1 MKVYGCKSYSNIIEM
16 IDLDNALVLSDHL
29 GGFDMNLHN
38 DVLYSLN
45 NWCLEQD
52 TKLNIDCQQIMED
65 SVLHQYNRLT
75 IRFGMALQ
83 YNIIMKHF
91 EMYTVHPRIEFDNF
105 LCSFNGSAHVSR
117 QLLSSII
124 NKFGYFNP
132 AYCSKNFAYSND
144 FISEH
149 LQYLDL
155 TSNEIQLYRK
165 FFIDN
170 SEFNDTIYS
179 FGHVRYDHAQNIYN
193 LEEHIVLAEYIKMLK
208 RK

>member
-1 MKVYGCKSYSNIIEM
+1 VIYDASSYGAILNNEFDDVFSSSNSC
-16 IDLDNALVLSDHL
+16 AVVDHL
-29 GGFDMNLHN
+29 GGFNINTENEMLDAILSVNNDIIIHVEYILHETVYGN
-38 DVLYSLN
+38 NTRFYNETPLYR
-45 NWCLEQD
+45 
-52 TKLNIDCQQIMED
+52 
-65 SVLHQYNRLT
+65 HFHGYN
-75 IRFGMALQ
+75 
-83 YNIIMKHF
+83 
-91 EMYTVHPRIEFDNF
+91 VHPRIEFDNF